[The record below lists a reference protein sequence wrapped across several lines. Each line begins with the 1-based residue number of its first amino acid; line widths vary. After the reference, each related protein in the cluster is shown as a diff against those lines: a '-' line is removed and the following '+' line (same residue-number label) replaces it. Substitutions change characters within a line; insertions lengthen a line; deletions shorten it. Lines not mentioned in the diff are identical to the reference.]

1 MKKLFHFI
9 QILLL
14 SFFITLLFVSC
25 DFSSSQPEIVSI
37 YVSQLPTKMNYAY
50 EEPLDLSGLV
60 VNAKYSDGS
69 EKEVDSW
76 TSMPKPWTK
85 LKSSGS
91 VSVTITY
98 EEKIT
103 NFSVIVASEGEEVPT
118 DKKEN
123 IYATGA
129 TAASVISAL
138 SKDGDNLVHITG
150 TVTPDDFA
158 NINTAIKSINVG
170 VSLDF
175 SEANFTKIPE
185 NAFKDCKRLT
195 GIVIPAC
202 VTSIGNYAFNG
213 CTGLSELRLED
224 GEKTLT
230 LGYNDY
236 EDFKSSGGDGLFR
249 DCPLQTLYLGRN
261 IEYADYTEYSPD
273 ANHVYY
279 GYSAFARIPTEFMV
293 TIGPEITRVHAYNFY
308 GCEGLVSI
316 KINSEKISSIGNY
329 AFSGCKSLASFNDSK
344 EDSEIF
350 DIPETVTKIGDGVFA
365 GCKKLKKIII
375 PSAVTEIGNFA
386 FNDCTGLKILELE
399 DGENALTLGYNDYED
414 FKSSGGDG
422 LFRDCPL
429 QTLYL
434 GRNIEYA
441 DYTEN
446 SPEANHVYY
455 GYSAFA
461 RINTSFSVTIGK
473 YVTRIQTYSFY
484 GCYGLSS
491 INIQNEQME
500 SIESNAFNGC
510 KSLGSIIIPS
520 GVTKIGQSAFLNCAK
535 IKTITIPKN
544 VNCIDNFAFN
554 GCSGIYTLVFENSD
568 EVLTLGYNV
577 YEDFKSS
584 GGKGLFRDCALE
596 SLYLGRKIE
605 YKSYNDKNTETKFL
619 YYGYSAFANISTLT
633 TVNINVPT
641 GLNSFTIGKYAFK
654 GCTGINNATFTT
666 PEGESWTWFESSLGS
681 ITSSGTT
688 VDVSNTTDAA
698 YVLKNLGESYLHGKK
713 Q

>member
-9 QILLL
+9 QILFL

-25 DFSSSQPEIVSI
+25 NFSSSQPEIVSI

-50 EEPLDLSGLV
+50 DDPLDLSGLV

-129 TAASVISAL
+129 TAASIISAL

-170 VSLDF
+170 VFLDF

-213 CTGLSELRLED
+213 CTGLKTLELED
-224 GEKTLT
+224 GEEELT
-230 LGYNDY
+230 LGINGWR
-236 EDFKSSGGDGLFR
+236 SGLFR
-249 DCPLQTLYLGRN
+249 DCPIEELYLGRN
-261 IEYADYTEYSPD
+261 IDYLEYSD
-273 ANHVYY
+273 TSADVDFLEY
-279 GYSAFARIPTEFMV
+279 GYSAFGNIQSSSFSV
-293 TIGPEITRVHAYNFY
+293 TIGSKVTKIQAYSFY
-308 GCEGLVSI
+308 GCAGLSKVT
-316 KINSEKISSIGNY
+316 INSDITSIASNAFNGCTILESITIPESVTVIGPS
-329 AFSGCKSLASFNDSK
+329 AFSN
-344 EDSEIF
+344 
-350 DIPETVTKIGDGVFA
+350 
-365 GCKKLKKIII
+365 CKKLKKITI
-375 PSAVTEIGNFA
+375 PSSVTSIGKGA
-386 FNDCTGLKILELE
+386 FDECSGLKILELE
-399 DGENALTLGYNDYED
+399 DGEEELTLGINDWR
-414 FKSSGGDG
+414 SG
-422 LFRDCPL
+422 LFRDCPIEE
-429 QTLYL
+429 LYL
-434 GRNIEYA
+434 GRNIDYLEYSDTSA
-441 DYTEN
+441 D
-446 SPEANHVYY
+446 VD
-455 GYSAFA
+455 
-461 RINTSFSVTIGK
+461 
-473 YVTRIQTYSFY
+473 
-484 GCYGLSS
+484 
-491 INIQNEQME
+491 
-500 SIESNAFNGC
+500 
-510 KSLGSIIIPS
+510 
-520 GVTKIGQSAFLNCAK
+520 FL
-535 IKTITIPKN
+535 
-544 VNCIDNFAFN
+544 
-554 GCSGIYTLVFENSD
+554 E
-568 EVLTLGYNV
+568 
-577 YEDFKSS
+577 
-584 GGKGLFRDCALE
+584 
-596 SLYLGRKIE
+596 
-605 YKSYNDKNTETKFL
+605 
-619 YYGYSAFANISTLT
+619 YGYSAFANISTLT
-633 TVNINVPT
+633 TVNISVPA
-641 GLNSFTIGKYAFK
+641 GVDSFTIGKYAFK

-666 PEGESWTWFESSLGS
+666 PEGETWTWFKSSLGS

-688 VDVSNTTDAA
+688 VDVSTTTDAA

>member
-150 TVTPDDFA
+150 TVTPDDFV

-175 SEANFTKIPE
+175 SGANFTKIPE

-213 CTGLSELRLED
+213 CTGLKTLELED
-224 GEKTLT
+224 GEEELT
-230 LGYNDY
+230 LGNNDIY
-236 EDFKSSGGDGLFR
+236 WSGGKGLFR
-249 DCPLQTLYLGRN
+249 DCPIEELHLGRN
-261 IEYADYTEYSPD
+261 LNYIEYSDTSTDVSYSE
-273 ANHVYY
+273 Y
-279 GYSAFARIPTEFMV
+279 GYSAFGNIQSSSFSV
-293 TIGPEITRVHAYNFY
+293 TIGPKVTKIQSYSFY
-308 GCEGLVSI
+308 GCAGLSKVT
-316 KINSEKISSIGNY
+316 INSDITSIGSN
-329 AFSGCKSLASFNDSK
+329 AFNGCTILDN
-344 EDSEIF
+344 IT
-350 DIPETVTKIGDGVFA
+350 IPETVTVIGDSAFTN
-365 GCKKLKKIII
+365 CKKLKKITI
-375 PSAVTEIGNFA
+375 PASVTSIGHYA
-386 FNDCTGLKILELE
+386 FNGCTGLKILELE
-399 DGENALTLGYNDYED
+399 DGEEELTLGNND
-414 FKSSGGDG
+414 
-422 LFRDCPL
+422 
-429 QTLYL
+429 
-434 GRNIEYA
+434 
-441 DYTEN
+441 
-446 SPEANHVYY
+446 
-455 GYSAFA
+455 
-461 RINTSFSVTIGK
+461 
-473 YVTRIQTYSFY
+473 
-484 GCYGLSS
+484 
-491 INIQNEQME
+491 
-500 SIESNAFNGC
+500 
-510 KSLGSIIIPS
+510 
-520 GVTKIGQSAFLNCAK
+520 
-535 IKTITIPKN
+535 
-544 VNCIDNFAFN
+544 
-554 GCSGIYTLVFENSD
+554 IYW
-568 EVLTLGYNV
+568 
-577 YEDFKSS
+577 S
-584 GGKGLFRDCALE
+584 GGKGLFRDCPIEELH
-596 SLYLGRKIE
+596 LGRNIDYLE
-605 YKSYNDKNTETKFL
+605 YSDTSADVDFQE
-619 YYGYSAFANISTLT
+619 YGYSAFANISTLT

-666 PEGESWTWFESSLGS
+666 PEGETWTWFKSSLGS
-681 ITSSGTT
+681 VSSSGTT